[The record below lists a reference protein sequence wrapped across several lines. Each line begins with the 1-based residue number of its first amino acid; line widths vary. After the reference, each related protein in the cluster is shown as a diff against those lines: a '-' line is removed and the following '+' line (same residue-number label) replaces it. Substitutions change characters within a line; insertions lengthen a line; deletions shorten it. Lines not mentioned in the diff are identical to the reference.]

1 MDVYI
6 NQTLQIMEAFDQ
18 WPAIQNLEL
27 EKIEMEILL
36 QAQPL
41 IHNIET

>member
-1 MDVYI
+1 MDVEI
-6 NQTLQIMEAFDQ
+6 NQTLQIIWIFNQ
-18 WPAIQNLEL
+18 WPTIQNLEL
-27 EKIEMEILL
+27 EEIEMEILL